1 MLEYLNE
8 IEAQI
13 LLWLPTVM
21 SFLLSTVIPFVVKVL
36 NTKHTK
42 TIEQKINAL
51 NQKVDDL
58 HANNVAL
65 ASENAALKKTINKTL
80 TKLVDNVYR
89 EDEEV

>member
-13 LLWLPTVM
+13 ILWLPTVM
-21 SFLLSTVIPFVVKVL
+21 SFILSTVIPFVVKVL
-36 NTKHTK
+36 NTKHTNK
-42 TIEQKINAL
+42 MSQQIDAL
-51 NQKVDDL
+51 NRKVDDL